1 MTQSNEEDPD
11 PTTDELDPT
20 PTPELYPDQTPECDS
35 DSTPDSTPDIDVSN
49 PTPDDTPAERLPE
62 DATENTQAQGK
73 RMTSVNLEA
82 HMIDYEGFGYSN
94 GDIINNKNLS
104 RFQHNGMQLTNSIRF
119 DGCGVS
125 ETDAVRESMALTQ
138 DFAPLLC
145 IDNLDMEERVQM
157 STIGHQSRMFHG
169 TWGYIH
175 IPSKDLWSTLNPVE
189 LSLEAYHNSLRTAS
203 SMVIDPEFFMPT
215 DSPNDDYKA
224 VWKSQIAQ
232 VMLKY
237 VAKPSDRQAIIPLDP
252 PPIDPISHEAP
263 SIHMLKLMDESDNSA
278 EGIGQVMEALRRQSG
293 LEPEEFFGRLQLME
307 GDLGT
312 SHTLWNIAYT
322 ILTYH
327 FGNSN
332 KMDDFGVW
340 RFLEALGVSPEK
352 VIQKKDFTKMLQHME
367 QVHEATLWHCI
378 RTVMETDNDL
388 VEEELKV
395 LPSDEWNGIVE
406 TCYNRFC
413 SPDARR
419 KAKSFPQLNNLLVR
433 LQDFSTVIEA
443 NRAMKAGDIGRLIN
457 IWKMWAFMTQ
467 SLPGLTHYSAYLPR
481 LILLLTK
488 VLPSSLAKLIWHTL
502 LVSPSGR
509 PNHFVAK
516 DFFLENFNYWL
527 KYFYT
532 RGGAGTQV
540 ERLKN
545 LYSSNIPLLRTMF
558 HSLRLESGAKYI
570 QQSHNSDLKMRA
582 LERFAEMAM
591 SNDILLVNGKKRDK
605 TVTLSIPDTYLE
617 GIKCLQAEI
626 SGKELE
632 VARFLFH
639 LPIYDDLDN
648 VPINEEEVDMEEAV
662 DVHNDESM
670 NNIDQ
675 ADPPI

>member
-11 PTTDELDPT
+11 PTTDKLDPT

-49 PTPDDTPAERLPE
+49 PTPDDTPAEGLPE

-104 RFQHNGMQLTNSIRF
+104 RFQHIAAVVCSMVCFARNRRQNGMQLTNSIRF

-125 ETDAVRESMALTQ
+125 ETVNEHLHYMGITSSRKTAIQALRSLARHAQDAVRESMALTQ

-312 SHTLWNIAYT
+312 CQIFNAIRSLRIPSEHCDHSIHNVNFSLGAAHTLWNIAYT

-488 VLPSSLAKLIWHTL
+488 VLPSSLAKLIRHTL

-545 LYSSNIPLLRTMF
+545 LYSSNIPLVSPNSSPT
-558 HSLRLESGAKYI
+558 RLY
-570 QQSHNSDLKMRA
+570 
-582 LERFAEMAM
+582 
-591 SNDILLVNGKKRDK
+591 
-605 TVTLSIPDTYLE
+605 
-617 GIKCLQAEI
+617 
-626 SGKELE
+626 
-632 VARFLFH
+632 
-639 LPIYDDLDN
+639 
-648 VPINEEEVDMEEAV
+648 
-662 DVHNDESM
+662 
-670 NNIDQ
+670 
-675 ADPPI
+675 

>member
-125 ETDAVRESMALTQ
+125 ETVNEHLHYMGITSSRKTAIQALRSLARHAQDAVRESMALTQ

-545 LYSSNIPLLRTMF
+545 LYSSNIPLVSPNSSPT
-558 HSLRLESGAKYI
+558 RLY
-570 QQSHNSDLKMRA
+570 
-582 LERFAEMAM
+582 
-591 SNDILLVNGKKRDK
+591 
-605 TVTLSIPDTYLE
+605 
-617 GIKCLQAEI
+617 
-626 SGKELE
+626 
-632 VARFLFH
+632 
-639 LPIYDDLDN
+639 
-648 VPINEEEVDMEEAV
+648 
-662 DVHNDESM
+662 
-670 NNIDQ
+670 
-675 ADPPI
+675 